1 MQKLDDVVRPNLV
14 HVADELYNYFHL
26 GTQKIVQNRLNP
38 LDHSVRNYL
47 VDRNHPFLTTVRCPG
62 CVRNM
67 FGGLY
72 QEFHFSST

>member
-1 MQKLDDVVRPNLV
+1 MQKLDDVVGPNLV

-47 VDRNHPFLTTVRCPG
+47 VVRNHPYFSVRCPG
-62 CVRNM
+62 FVRNV
-67 FGGLY
+67 FGGIRWSL
-72 QEFHFSST
+72 SRVSL